1 MAVRHRPQLRRVDLL
16 ISPAGYAFTIWAVIY
31 LACIATGVVFVRTR
45 VSGTPSAQRLTVDL
59 AVACAAAASWLLVS
73 AASIDWLPSVLL
85 TVMVVV
91 LIDAALIAAR
101 PLPTSMRESPCR
113 CAPRWASTQRG
124 PALRSFSTGPPI
136 WADESLIRR
145 RWVGNSRC

>member
-1 MAVRHRPQLRRVDLL
+1 M
-16 ISPAGYAFTIWAVIY
+16 
-31 LACIATGVVFVRTR
+31 VFVRTR

-101 PLPTSMRESPCR
+101 PAAADVDARITLLV
-113 CAPRWASTQRG
+113 AHHDG
-124 PALRSFSTGPPI
+124 HLRSVGQRRGFSHLGRRSGPI
-136 WADESLIRR
+136 
-145 RWVGNSRC
+145 SR

>member
-1 MAVRHRPQLRRVDLL
+1 M
-16 ISPAGYAFTIWAVIY
+16 
-31 LACIATGVVFVRTR
+31 VFVRTR

-85 TVMVVV
+85 TVMAVV

-101 PLPTSMRESPCR
+101 PAAADVDARITLPVRTTMGIY
-113 CAPRWASTQRG
+113 AA
-124 PALRSFSTGPPI
+124 
-136 WADESLIRR
+136 
-145 RWVGNSRC
+145 

>member
-1 MAVRHRPQLRRVDLL
+1 M
-16 ISPAGYAFTIWAVIY
+16 
-31 LACIATGVVFVRTR
+31 VFVRTR

-101 PLPTSMRESPCR
+101 PAAADVDARITLLVRTTMGIY
-113 CAPRWASTQRG
+113 AAWASAAVFLNWAADLGRSVADPQ
-124 PALRSFSTGPPI
+124 ALG
-136 WADESLIRR
+136 
-145 RWVGNSRC
+145 GNSRC